1 MPHIEE
7 LRRQRA
13 GINEQ
18 VQALATIDASG
29 GTLTAEQL
37 KEFANLQQQFTDISA
52 KIERLEAAERAAA
65 LVAKPVKA
73 TQQAPGIIV
82 KQEPKQYT
90 GAGITRLV
98 MSVAAGAGN
107 LQDAAKF
114 ASEELN
120 DQSVSMA
127 ISTAAASGGVL
138 IPQNLHSEVIE
149 LLSDRTIVRKLG
161 ARPVPLPNGNMTLPR
176 VAGGATASYTG
187 ENKDAKTSETR
198 FDDVKLTAKTLI
210 AMVPISNA
218 LIGRAG
224 FNVEQLVLQDILT
237 AISVREDKA
246 FMRDDGNLYAI
257 KSVDSDTQLTLTRN
271 ITTAFSG
278 ASYGIITAETAST
291 SSFANQLA
299 SAFAFWRSV
308 VEGWSMALTGSSNIT
323 LTDPITGKQVTV
335 PAIGGMAKASDLNAL
350 AKLTGGNKLDGSQV
364 ITSDNAGFIL
374 GKNSDLALL
383 KKQGQG
389 GTIAVGSG
397 TPFRVQRSRATT
409 VSPSDTFDDILV
421 IGTDNQTTLPGG
433 LSAGGNIDN
442 TSKGK
447 VLTQAIELSMSTP
460 YIDFHYNGSSA
471 DYTARLIH
479 DRQNRLNVQVQS
491 FWVTDG
497 RITASSTMPANP
509 AIGTQLTSSPV
520 RSLMAGRGAYGDVDG
535 AYVQMYMEE
544 QVGTEH
550 RLVLYADGFGRTD
563 AWIFRA
569 GGTISTGKGDVLTT
583 GSDLRL
589 KEDFTE
595 SQEGASRRINA
606 LGVCEFNMKGETR
619 RRRGFIAQQA
629 EKVDDLYTFP
639 GIEQEIDGEKFRVM
653 NVDYTAIIADLVTV
667 VQDLLRRVD
676 ALES

>member
-1 MPHIEE
+1 MAMYE
-7 LRRQRA
+7 
-13 GINEQ
+13 
-18 VQALATIDASG
+18 V
-29 GTLTAEQL
+29 GT
-37 KEFANLQQQFTDISA
+37 
-52 KIERLEAAERAAA
+52 
-65 LVAKPVKA
+65 V
-73 TQQAPGIIV
+73 
-82 KQEPKQYT
+82 T
-90 GAGITRLV
+90 GAASQARVTGTATKWSQVALGILPGSILV
-98 MSVAAGAGN
+98 VYR
-107 LQDAAKF
+107 
-114 ASEELN
+114 
-120 DQSVSMA
+120 
-127 ISTAAASGGVL
+127 SG
-138 IPQNLHSEVIE
+138 SA
-149 LLSDRTIVRKLG
+149 D
-161 ARPVPLPNGNMTLPR
+161 
-176 VAGGATASYTG
+176 
-187 ENKDAKTSETR
+187 
-198 FDDVKLTAKTLI
+198 
-210 AMVPISNA
+210 
-218 LIGRAG
+218 
-224 FNVEQLVLQDILT
+224 
-237 AISVREDKA
+237 
-246 FMRDDGNLYAI
+246 LYAI

-308 VEGWSMALTGSSNIT
+308 VEGWSMALTGSGNIT

-335 PAIGGMAKASDLNAL
+335 PAIAGMAKASDLNAL

-409 VSPSDTFDDILV
+409 VSPADTFDDILV
-421 IGTDNQTTLPGG
+421 IDANNQTILPGA

-460 YIDFHYNGSSA
+460 YIDFHFNDSTA
-471 DYTARLIH
+471 DYTTRLIE
-479 DRQNRLNVQVQS
+479 NVAGELTLEGAFMCKKHLYAWGALMARSVAPS
-491 FWVTDG
+491 N
-497 RITASSTMPANP
+497 PAN
-509 AIGTQLTSSPV
+509 GQLITGAPFQS
-520 RSLMAGRGAYGDVDG
+520 MIQGRGGFGDARG
-535 AYVQMYMEE
+535 AVANYYVEE
-544 QVGTEH
+544 SVGSEH
-550 RLVLYADGFGRTD
+550 RAVVYLDDYGRTD

-583 GSDLRL
+583 GSDVRL

-595 SQEGASRRINA
+595 SREGASRRINA

-629 EKVDDLYTFP
+629 EKADDLYTFL

>member
-1 MPHIEE
+1 MAMYE
-7 LRRQRA
+7 
-13 GINEQ
+13 
-18 VQALATIDASG
+18 V
-29 GTLTAEQL
+29 GT
-37 KEFANLQQQFTDISA
+37 
-52 KIERLEAAERAAA
+52 
-65 LVAKPVKA
+65 V
-73 TQQAPGIIV
+73 
-82 KQEPKQYT
+82 T
-90 GAGITRLV
+90 GA
-98 MSVAAGAGN
+98 
-107 LQDAAKF
+107 
-114 ASEELN
+114 AS
-120 DQSVSMA
+120 Q
-127 ISTAAASGGVL
+127 
-138 IPQNLHSEVIE
+138 
-149 LLSDRTIVRKLG
+149 
-161 ARPVPLPNGNMTLPR
+161 ARVT
-176 VAGGATASYTG
+176 GATTKWSQ
-187 ENKDAKTSETR
+187 E
-198 FDDVKLTAKTLI
+198 
-210 AMVPISNA
+210 A
-218 LIGRAG
+218 LGILPGSI
-224 FNVEQLVLQDILT
+224 LVVYRSGSAD
-237 AISVREDKA
+237 
-246 FMRDDGNLYAI
+246 LYAI

-308 VEGWSMALTGSSNIT
+308 VEGWSMALTGSGNIT

-335 PAIGGMAKASDLNAL
+335 PAIAGMAKASDLNAL
-350 AKLTGGNKLDGSQV
+350 AKLTGGNDLAGSQV

-397 TPFRVQRSRATT
+397 TPFRVQRSRTTT
-409 VSPSDTFDDILV
+409 VSPSDNFDDILV

-479 DRQNRLNVQVQS
+479 DRQNRLNAQVQS

-509 AIGTQLTSSPV
+509 SIGTQLTSNPV

-569 GGTISTGKGDVLTT
+569 GGTISTGKGDVMTT
-583 GSDLRL
+583 GSDVRL
-589 KEDFTE
+589 KEGFTE
-595 SQEGASRRINA
+595 APQNA
-606 LGVCEFNMKGETR
+606 LQRVERLGVCEYQMKGENR

-629 EKVDDLYTFP
+629 DTVDTTYTFM
-639 GIEQEIDGEKFRVM
+639 GCEQEIDGETFQVM
-653 NVDYTAIIADLVTV
+653 NVDYVAIIADLVSA
-667 VQDLLRRVD
+667 VQELRKQLTDLN
-676 ALES
+676 EMKKPN

>member
-1 MPHIEE
+1 MAMYE
-7 LRRQRA
+7 
-13 GINEQ
+13 
-18 VQALATIDASG
+18 V
-29 GTLTAEQL
+29 GT
-37 KEFANLQQQFTDISA
+37 
-52 KIERLEAAERAAA
+52 
-65 LVAKPVKA
+65 V
-73 TQQAPGIIV
+73 
-82 KQEPKQYT
+82 T
-90 GAGITRLV
+90 GA
-98 MSVAAGAGN
+98 
-107 LQDAAKF
+107 
-114 ASEELN
+114 AS
-120 DQSVSMA
+120 Q
-127 ISTAAASGGVL
+127 
-138 IPQNLHSEVIE
+138 
-149 LLSDRTIVRKLG
+149 
-161 ARPVPLPNGNMTLPR
+161 ARVT
-176 VAGGATASYTG
+176 GATTKWSQ
-187 ENKDAKTSETR
+187 E
-198 FDDVKLTAKTLI
+198 
-210 AMVPISNA
+210 A
-218 LIGRAG
+218 LGILPGTI
-224 FNVEQLVLQDILT
+224 LVVYRSGSAD
-237 AISVREDKA
+237 
-246 FMRDDGNLYAI
+246 LYAI

-308 VEGWSMALTGSSNIT
+308 VEGWSMALTGSGNIT

-335 PAIGGMAKASDLNAL
+335 PAIAGMAKASDLNAL

-409 VSPSDTFDDILV
+409 VSPADTFDDILV
-421 IGTDNQTTLPGG
+421 IDANNQTTLPGA

-460 YIDFHYNGSSA
+460 YIDFHFNDSTA
-471 DYTARLIH
+471 DYTTRLIE
-479 DRQNRLNVQVQS
+479 NVA
-491 FWVTDG
+491 G
-497 RITASSTMPANP
+497 E
-509 AIGTQLTSSPV
+509 LTLEGAFMCKKHLYAWGA
-520 RSLMAGRGAYGDVDG
+520 LMARSVAPSNPVNGQLITGAPFQSMIQGRGGFGDARG
-535 AYVQMYMEE
+535 AVANYYVEE
-544 QVGTEH
+544 SVGSEH
-550 RLVLYADGFGRTD
+550 RAVVYLDGYGRTD

-583 GSDLRL
+583 GSDVRL

-595 SQEGASRRINA
+595 SREGASRRINA

-629 EKVDDLYTFP
+629 EKADDLYTFL
-639 GIEQEIDGEKFRVM
+639 GIEQEIDGEKFKVM

-667 VQDLLRRVD
+667 AQDLINRVD
-676 ALES
+676 ALER

>member
-1 MPHIEE
+1 MAMYE
-7 LRRQRA
+7 
-13 GINEQ
+13 
-18 VQALATIDASG
+18 V
-29 GTLTAEQL
+29 GT
-37 KEFANLQQQFTDISA
+37 
-52 KIERLEAAERAAA
+52 
-65 LVAKPVKA
+65 V
-73 TQQAPGIIV
+73 
-82 KQEPKQYT
+82 T
-90 GAGITRLV
+90 GA
-98 MSVAAGAGN
+98 
-107 LQDAAKF
+107 
-114 ASEELN
+114 AS
-120 DQSVSMA
+120 Q
-127 ISTAAASGGVL
+127 
-138 IPQNLHSEVIE
+138 
-149 LLSDRTIVRKLG
+149 
-161 ARPVPLPNGNMTLPR
+161 ARVT
-176 VAGGATASYTG
+176 GATTKWSQ
-187 ENKDAKTSETR
+187 
-198 FDDVKLTAKTLI
+198 V
-210 AMVPISNA
+210 A
-218 LIGRAG
+218 LGILPGSI
-224 FNVEQLVLQDILT
+224 LVVYRSGSAD
-237 AISVREDKA
+237 
-246 FMRDDGNLYAI
+246 LYAI

-308 VEGWSMALTGSSNIT
+308 VEGWSMALTGSGNIS

-335 PAIGGMAKASDLNAL
+335 PAIAGMAKVSDLNAL

-397 TPFRVQRSRATT
+397 TQFRVQRSRATT
-409 VSPSDTFDDILV
+409 VSPAGTFDDILV

-479 DRQNRLNVQVQS
+479 DRQNRLNAQVQS

-509 AIGTQLTSSPV
+509 AIGTQLTSNPV

-569 GGTISTGKGDVLTT
+569 GGTITTGKGDVMTT
-583 GSDLRL
+583 GSDVRL
-589 KEDFTE
+589 KEGFTKAP
-595 SQEGASRRINA
+595 QNA
-606 LGVCEFNMKGETR
+606 LDRVDRLGVCEYLMKGESR

-629 EKVDDLYTFP
+629 ETVDSIYTFT
-639 GIEQEIDGEKFRVM
+639 GIEQEIGGDRFKVM
-653 NVDYTAIIADLVTV
+653 NVDYVAIIADLVSS
-667 VQDLLRRVD
+667 VQELRKQVTDLMD
-676 ALES
+676 TNSQKK

>member
-1 MPHIEE
+1 MAMYE
-7 LRRQRA
+7 
-13 GINEQ
+13 
-18 VQALATIDASG
+18 V
-29 GTLTAEQL
+29 GT
-37 KEFANLQQQFTDISA
+37 
-52 KIERLEAAERAAA
+52 
-65 LVAKPVKA
+65 V
-73 TQQAPGIIV
+73 
-82 KQEPKQYT
+82 T
-90 GAGITRLV
+90 GA
-98 MSVAAGAGN
+98 
-107 LQDAAKF
+107 
-114 ASEELN
+114 AS
-120 DQSVSMA
+120 Q
-127 ISTAAASGGVL
+127 
-138 IPQNLHSEVIE
+138 
-149 LLSDRTIVRKLG
+149 
-161 ARPVPLPNGNMTLPR
+161 ARVT
-176 VAGGATASYTG
+176 GATTKWSQ
-187 ENKDAKTSETR
+187 E
-198 FDDVKLTAKTLI
+198 
-210 AMVPISNA
+210 A
-218 LIGRAG
+218 LGILPGSI
-224 FNVEQLVLQDILT
+224 LVVYRSGSADP
-237 AISVREDKA
+237 
-246 FMRDDGNLYAI
+246 YAI

-308 VEGWSMALTGSSNIT
+308 VEGWSMALTGSGNIT

-335 PAIGGMAKASDLNAL
+335 PAIAGMAKASDLNAL

-409 VSPSDTFDDILV
+409 VSPADTFDDILV
-421 IGTDNQTTLPGG
+421 IDANNQTTLPGA

-460 YIDFHYNGSSA
+460 YIDFHFNDSTA
-471 DYTARLIH
+471 DYTTRLIE
-479 DRQNRLNVQVQS
+479 NVA
-491 FWVTDG
+491 G
-497 RITASSTMPANP
+497 E
-509 AIGTQLTSSPV
+509 LTLEGAFMCKKHLYAWGA
-520 RSLMAGRGAYGDVDG
+520 LMARSVAPSNPVNGQLITGAPFQSMIQGRGGFGDARG
-535 AYVQMYMEE
+535 AVANYYVEE
-544 QVGTEH
+544 SVGLEH
-550 RLVLYADGFGRTD
+550 RAVVYLDGYGRTD

-583 GSDLRL
+583 GSDVRL

-595 SQEGASRRINA
+595 SREGASRRINA

-629 EKVDDLYTFP
+629 EKADDLYTFL
-639 GIEQEIDGEKFRVM
+639 GIEQEIDGEKFKVM

-667 VQDLLRRVD
+667 AQDLINRVD
-676 ALES
+676 ALER

>member
-1 MPHIEE
+1 MAMYE
-7 LRRQRA
+7 
-13 GINEQ
+13 
-18 VQALATIDASG
+18 V
-29 GTLTAEQL
+29 GT
-37 KEFANLQQQFTDISA
+37 
-52 KIERLEAAERAAA
+52 
-65 LVAKPVKA
+65 V
-73 TQQAPGIIV
+73 
-82 KQEPKQYT
+82 T
-90 GAGITRLV
+90 GA
-98 MSVAAGAGN
+98 
-107 LQDAAKF
+107 
-114 ASEELN
+114 AS
-120 DQSVSMA
+120 Q
-127 ISTAAASGGVL
+127 
-138 IPQNLHSEVIE
+138 
-149 LLSDRTIVRKLG
+149 
-161 ARPVPLPNGNMTLPR
+161 ARVT
-176 VAGGATASYTG
+176 GATTKWAQ
-187 ENKDAKTSETR
+187 
-198 FDDVKLTAKTLI
+198 V
-210 AMVPISNA
+210 A
-218 LIGRAG
+218 LGIQPGSI
-224 FNVEQLVLQDILT
+224 LVVYRSGSAD
-237 AISVREDKA
+237 
-246 FMRDDGNLYAI
+246 LYAI

-308 VEGWSMALTGSSNIT
+308 VEGWSMALTGSANIT

-335 PAIGGMAKASDLNAL
+335 PAVGGMAKASDLNAL

-409 VSPSDTFDDILV
+409 VSPADTFDDILV
-421 IGTDNQTTLPGG
+421 IDANNQTTLPGA

-460 YIDFHYNGSSA
+460 YIDFHFNDSTA
-471 DYTARLIH
+471 DYTTRLIE
-479 DRQNRLNVQVQS
+479 NVA
-491 FWVTDG
+491 G
-497 RITASSTMPANP
+497 E
-509 AIGTQLTSSPV
+509 LTLEGAFMCKKHLYAWGA
-520 RSLMAGRGAYGDVDG
+520 LMARSVAPSNPVNGQLITGAPFQSMIQGRGGFGDARG
-535 AYVQMYMEE
+535 AVANYYVEE
-544 QVGTEH
+544 SVGSEH
-550 RLVLYADGFGRTD
+550 RAVVYLDGYGRTD

-583 GSDLRL
+583 GSDVRL

-595 SQEGASRRINA
+595 SREGASRRINA

-629 EKVDDLYTFP
+629 EKADDLYTFL
-639 GIEQEIDGEKFRVM
+639 GIEQEIDGEKFKVM

-667 VQDLLRRVD
+667 AQDLINRVD
-676 ALES
+676 ALER

>member
-1 MPHIEE
+1 MAMYE
-7 LRRQRA
+7 
-13 GINEQ
+13 
-18 VQALATIDASG
+18 V
-29 GTLTAEQL
+29 GT
-37 KEFANLQQQFTDISA
+37 
-52 KIERLEAAERAAA
+52 
-65 LVAKPVKA
+65 V
-73 TQQAPGIIV
+73 
-82 KQEPKQYT
+82 T
-90 GAGITRLV
+90 GA
-98 MSVAAGAGN
+98 
-107 LQDAAKF
+107 
-114 ASEELN
+114 AS
-120 DQSVSMA
+120 Q
-127 ISTAAASGGVL
+127 
-138 IPQNLHSEVIE
+138 
-149 LLSDRTIVRKLG
+149 
-161 ARPVPLPNGNMTLPR
+161 ARVT
-176 VAGGATASYTG
+176 GATTKWSQ
-187 ENKDAKTSETR
+187 E
-198 FDDVKLTAKTLI
+198 
-210 AMVPISNA
+210 A
-218 LIGRAG
+218 LGILPGSI
-224 FNVEQLVLQDILT
+224 LVVYRSGSAD
-237 AISVREDKA
+237 
-246 FMRDDGNLYAI
+246 LYAI

-308 VEGWSMALTGSSNIT
+308 VEGWSMALTGSGNIT

-335 PAIGGMAKASDLNAL
+335 PAIAGMAKASDLNAL

-409 VSPSDTFDDILV
+409 VSPADTFDDILV
-421 IGTDNQTTLPGG
+421 IDANNQTTLPGA

-460 YIDFHYNGSSA
+460 YIDFHFNDSTA
-471 DYTARLIH
+471 DYTTRLIE
-479 DRQNRLNVQVQS
+479 NVA
-491 FWVTDG
+491 G
-497 RITASSTMPANP
+497 E
-509 AIGTQLTSSPV
+509 LTLEGAFMCKKHLYAWGA
-520 RSLMAGRGAYGDVDG
+520 LMARSVAPSNPVNGQLITGAPFQSMIQGRGGFGDARG
-535 AYVQMYMEE
+535 AVANYYVEE
-544 QVGTEH
+544 SVGSEH
-550 RLVLYADGFGRTD
+550 RAVVYLDGYGRTD

-583 GSDLRL
+583 GSDVRL

-595 SQEGASRRINA
+595 SREGAYRRINA

-629 EKVDDLYTFP
+629 EKADDLYTFL
-639 GIEQEIDGEKFRVM
+639 GIEQEIDGEKFKVM

-667 VQDLLRRVD
+667 AQDLINRVD
-676 ALES
+676 ALER

>member
-1 MPHIEE
+1 MAMYE
-7 LRRQRA
+7 
-13 GINEQ
+13 
-18 VQALATIDASG
+18 V
-29 GTLTAEQL
+29 GT
-37 KEFANLQQQFTDISA
+37 
-52 KIERLEAAERAAA
+52 
-65 LVAKPVKA
+65 V
-73 TQQAPGIIV
+73 
-82 KQEPKQYT
+82 T
-90 GAGITRLV
+90 GA
-98 MSVAAGAGN
+98 
-107 LQDAAKF
+107 
-114 ASEELN
+114 AS
-120 DQSVSMA
+120 Q
-127 ISTAAASGGVL
+127 
-138 IPQNLHSEVIE
+138 
-149 LLSDRTIVRKLG
+149 
-161 ARPVPLPNGNMTLPR
+161 ARVT
-176 VAGGATASYTG
+176 GATTKWSQ
-187 ENKDAKTSETR
+187 
-198 FDDVKLTAKTLI
+198 V
-210 AMVPISNA
+210 A
-218 LIGRAG
+218 LGILPGSI
-224 FNVEQLVLQDILT
+224 LVVYRSGSAD
-237 AISVREDKA
+237 
-246 FMRDDGNLYAI
+246 LYAI

-278 ASYGIITAETAST
+278 ASYGIITSETAST

-299 SAFAFWRSV
+299 SAFAFWRNV
-308 VEGWSMALTGSSNIT
+308 VEGWSMALTGSGNIT

-335 PAIGGMAKASDLNAL
+335 PAIAGMAKASDLDAL

-409 VSPSDTFDDILV
+409 VSPSDTLDDILV
-421 IGTDNQTTLPGG
+421 IGIDKQTTLPGG

-479 DRQNRLNVQVQS
+479 DRQNRLNAQVQS

-509 AIGTQLTSSPV
+509 AIGTQLTSNPV

-544 QVGTEH
+544 KVGTEH

-563 AWIFRA
+563 AWVFRA
-569 GGTISTGKGDVLTT
+569 GGTITTGKGDVMTT
-583 GSDLRL
+583 GSDVRL
-589 KEDFTE
+589 KDVFTKAP
-595 SQEGASRRINA
+595 QKALDRIDR
-606 LGVCEFNMKGETR
+606 LGVCEYQMKGESR

-629 EKVDDLYTFP
+629 ETVDSIYTFM
-639 GIEQEIDGEKFRVM
+639 GIEQEIGGERFKVM
-653 NVDYTAIIADLVTV
+653 NVDYVAIIADLVLS
-667 VQDLLRRVD
+667 VQELREQVTNLMGLKVKRNDDSSD
-676 ALES
+676 AIEQ